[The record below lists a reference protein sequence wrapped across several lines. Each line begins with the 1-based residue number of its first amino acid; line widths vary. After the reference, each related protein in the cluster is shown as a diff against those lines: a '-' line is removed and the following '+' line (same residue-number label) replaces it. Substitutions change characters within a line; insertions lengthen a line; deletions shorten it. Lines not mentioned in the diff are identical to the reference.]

1 MDSRTLRLNYPPSL
15 AGQPILHQL
24 IRGFELT
31 VNLRQAQISLEE
43 GWLEAEVQ
51 GAPAEIER
59 AIAWLAGQGVGVER
73 LP

>member
-1 MDSRTLRLNYPPSL
+1 MASRILRLNYPPSL

-24 IRGFELT
+24 IRGYDLT
-31 VNLRQAQISLEE
+31 VNVRQAQVSLEE

-51 GAPAEIER
+51 GEPGEIER
-59 AIAWLAGQGVGVER
+59 AITWLTEQGVGVDR